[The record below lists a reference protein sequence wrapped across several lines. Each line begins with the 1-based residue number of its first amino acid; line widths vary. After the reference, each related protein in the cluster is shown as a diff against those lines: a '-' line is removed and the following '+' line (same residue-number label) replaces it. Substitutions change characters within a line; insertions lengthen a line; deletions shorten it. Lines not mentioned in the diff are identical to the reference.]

1 MRGFGNPRGLG
12 RLDERTD
19 VDLEAV
25 LEVVVDF
32 KKVLRQVSGIKY
44 LNQMSMYNLAYGDSE
59 IRRLDDIQPHTYFS
73 TYLS

>member
-1 MRGFGNPRGLG
+1 MGNPRGLG

-32 KKVLRQVSGIKY
+32 KEVLRQVSGIKY
-44 LNQMSMYNLAYGDSE
+44 PNQMSM
-59 IRRLDDIQPHTYFS
+59 
-73 TYLS
+73 